1 MVGNVNVAR
10 VKAPPADF
18 INVDTIIEQLMNN
31 NARMD
36 DLLWVE
42 GYFVAIA
49 KILMMV

>member
-1 MVGNVNVAR
+1 MVGNLAR

-18 INVDTIIEQLMNN
+18 INVDIIIEQLMN

-42 GYFVAIA
+42 GMV
-49 KILMMV
+49 ILAMG